1 MRLRLA
7 CPLFD
12 SGVVRRPALSKTIIA
27 DLFAETLHLAG
38 VERIY
43 GVVGDSLNGLTDSL
57 RRQGKIEWI
66 HVRNEEAAAFAA
78 GAEAQLTGKLA
89 VCAGSCGPGNMHL
102 INGLY
107 DCNRTRVP
115 VLAIAAQV
123 PSGEIGSN
131 YFQETRPEALF
142 RECSVYCE
150 TISDADQMPRT
161 LETAIR
167 AAVGHHGVSVV
178 AIPGD
183 VALRTT
189 TGGLARSTR
198 ALLPQTAI
206 IVPVEEDLVQL
217 AELLN
222 GAGRV
227 TILAGRGCRGA
238 HSHLLEIANV
248 LQAPIVHALGGK
260 EWVEY
265 DNPYDVGMTGL
276 IGFSSGYE
284 AMMGC
289 DTLLMLGTDF
299 PYRQFYPV
307 KAKVVQIDLRPE
319 NLGRRTPI
327 DIGVVGDVTAT
338 IAALL
343 PRLTKV
349 RDGGFLKSARDD
361 YAQARKGL
369 DDLAHGKPG
378 SGVIHPQHVA
388 RVVSELAADDAVFA
402 CDVGTPT
409 VWAARYLQMNGRRRL
424 IGSFNHGSMANALP
438 QAIGAQS
445 ACPQRQV
452 VTLSGDGGL
461 AMLMGELLTLRQL
474 GLPVKVIVFN
484 NSTLGFVEMEMKAA
498 GLIETG
504 VSLDNPDFAAMARA
518 IGLHGVR
525 ITDPGEVEAGVREVL
540 AHPGPALLDAVT
552 ARTELSMPPKIT
564 LDQMKGFT
572 LYMAKAILSGRGDA
586 VVELGKTNAGLLGR
600 LF

>member
-1 MRLRLA
+1 M
-7 CPLFD
+7 
-12 SGVVRRPALSKTIIA
+12 SKTIIA

-123 PSGEIGSN
+123 PSGEVGSN

-167 AAVGHHGVSVV
+167 AAVGHRGVSVV
-178 AIPGD
+178 AMPGD
-183 VALRTT
+183 VALRST
-189 TGGLARSTR
+189 TGTLARSKG
-198 ALLPQTAI
+198 ALLPPPSVTIPAEADI
-206 IVPVEEDLVQL
+206 AEL
-217 AELLN
+217 AALLN
-222 GAGRV
+222 GAQKV
-227 TILAGRGCRGA
+227 TILAGRGCRTA
-238 HSHLLEIANV
+238 HAELVTLAGI

-260 EWVEY
+260 EFVEY

-276 IGFSSGYE
+276 IGFASGYD
-284 AMMGC
+284 AMMAC
-289 DTLLMLGTDF
+289 DVLLMLGTDF
-299 PYRQFYPV
+299 PYRQFYPE
-307 KAKVVQIDLRPE
+307 KAKVAQIDLIPE
-319 NLGRRTPI
+319 NLGRRTAI
-327 DIGVVGDVTAT
+327 DIGLVGDVGAT
-338 IAALL
+338 LAALI
-343 PRLTKV
+343 PRVKTG
-349 RDGGFLKSARDD
+349 RDGRFLKSAIEN
-361 YAQARKGL
+361 YAESRKGL
-369 DDLAHGKPG
+369 DDLANGTPG

-388 RVVSELAADDAVFA
+388 RVLSEQATDDAVFA

-409 VWAARYLQMNGRRRL
+409 VWAARYLTMNGRRRL

-438 QAIGAQS
+438 QAIGVQA
-445 ACPQRQV
+445 AYPGRQV

-461 AMLMGELLTLRQL
+461 AMLMGELLTVRQL
-474 GLPVKVIVFN
+474 GLPVKIIVFN
-484 NSTLGFVEMEMKAA
+484 NGTLGFVEMEMKAA
-498 GLIETG
+498 GLVETG
-504 VSLDNPDFAAMARA
+504 VALDNPDFAAMARA
-518 IGLHGVR
+518 IGIHGVR
-525 ITDPGEVEAGVREVL
+525 VTDPGDVDAGIREVL

-564 LDQMKGFT
+564 LEQMKGFT
-572 LYMAKAILSGRGDA
+572 LYMAKAIISGRGDE
-586 VVELGKTNAGLLGR
+586 VVELGKTNVGLLKR

>member
-1 MRLRLA
+1 M
-7 CPLFD
+7 
-12 SGVVRRPALSKTIIA
+12 SKTVIA

-57 RRQGKIEWI
+57 RRQGRIEWI
-66 HVRNEEAAAFAA
+66 HMRNEEAAAFAA
-78 GAEAQLTGKLA
+78 GAEAQLTGRLA

-167 AAVGHHGVSVV
+167 AAVGRRGVSVV
-178 AIPGD
+178 AMPGD
-183 VALRTT
+183 VALRQT
-189 TGGLARSTR
+189 TGTLARSVG
-198 ALLPQTAI
+198 ALLPPPSTT
-206 IVPVEEDLVQL
+206 VPADADLASL
-217 AELLN
+217 AAMLN
-222 GAGRV
+222 GAKV
-227 TILAGRGCRGA
+227 TILAGRGCRTA
-238 HSHLLEIANV
+238 HAELVRVAEL
-248 LQAPIVHALGGK
+248 LQAPVVHALGGK
-260 EWVEY
+260 EFVEY

-276 IGFSSGYE
+276 IGFSSGYD

-289 DTLLMLGTDF
+289 DVLLMLGTDF

-307 KAKVVQIDLRPE
+307 KAKVAQIDLLPE
-319 NLGRRTPI
+319 NLGRRTAI
-327 DIGVVGDVTAT
+327 DIGLVGDVGAT
-338 IAALL
+338 LRALVPQLDGRSDGTFLRGAIAN
-343 PRLTKV
+343 
-349 RDGGFLKSARDD
+349 
-361 YAQARKGL
+361 YAEARKGL
-369 DDLAHGKPG
+369 DELADGTPG
-378 SGVIHPQHVA
+378 SGVIHPQHLA
-388 RVVSELAADDAVFA
+388 RIVDELADEDAVFA

-409 VWAARYLQMNGRRRL
+409 IWAARYLTMNGRRRL

-438 QAIGAQS
+438 QAIGVQS
-445 ACPQRQV
+445 AFPERQV

-461 AMLMGELLTLRQL
+461 AMLMGELLTLRQS
-474 GLPVKVIVFN
+474 GLPVKIVVFN
-484 NSTLGFVEMEMKAA
+484 NGTLGFVEMEMKAA

-504 VSLDNPDFAAMARA
+504 VALDNPDFAAMARS

-525 ITDPGEVEAGVREVL
+525 ITDPGEVEAGVREIL

-564 LDQMKGFT
+564 LEQMKGFS
-572 LYMAKAILSGRGDA
+572 LYMAKAIISGRGDA
-586 VVELGKTNAGLLGR
+586 VVELGRTNVGLLKQ

>member
-1 MRLRLA
+1 M
-7 CPLFD
+7 
-12 SGVVRRPALSKTIIA
+12 SKTIIA

-123 PSGEIGSN
+123 PSGEVGSN

-167 AAVGHHGVSVV
+167 AAVGHRGVSVV
-178 AIPGD
+178 AMPGD
-183 VALRTT
+183 VALRST
-189 TGGLARSTR
+189 TGTLARSKG
-198 ALLPQTAI
+198 ALLPPPSVTIPAEADI
-206 IVPVEEDLVQL
+206 AEL
-217 AELLN
+217 AALLN
-222 GAGRV
+222 GAQKV
-227 TILAGRGCRGA
+227 TILAGRGCRTA
-238 HSHLLEIANV
+238 HAELVTLAGI

-260 EWVEY
+260 EFVEY

-276 IGFSSGYE
+276 IGFASGYD
-284 AMMGC
+284 AMMAC
-289 DTLLMLGTDF
+289 DVLLMLGTDF
-299 PYRQFYPV
+299 PYRQFYPE
-307 KAKVVQIDLRPE
+307 KAKVAQIDLIPE
-319 NLGRRTPI
+319 NLGRRTAI
-327 DIGVVGDVTAT
+327 DIGLVGDVGAT
-338 IAALL
+338 LAALV
-343 PRLTKV
+343 PRVKTG
-349 RDGGFLKSARDD
+349 RDGSFLKSAIEN
-361 YAQARKGL
+361 YAESRKGL
-369 DDLAHGKPG
+369 DDLADGKPG

-388 RVVSELAADDAVFA
+388 RVLSERAAEDAVFA

-409 VWAARYLQMNGRRRL
+409 VWAARYLKMNGRRRL

-438 QAIGAQS
+438 QAIGVQA
-445 ACPQRQV
+445 AYPERQV

-461 AMLMGELLTLRQL
+461 AMLMGELLTVRQL
-474 GLPVKVIVFN
+474 GLPVKIIVFN
-484 NSTLGFVEMEMKAA
+484 NGTLGFVEMEMKAA
-498 GLIETG
+498 GLVETG
-504 VSLDNPDFAAMARA
+504 VALDNPDFAAMARA
-518 IGLHGVR
+518 IGIHGVR
-525 ITDPGEVEAGVREVL
+525 VTDPGDVEAGIREVL

-564 LDQMKGFT
+564 LEQMKGFT
-572 LYMAKAILSGRGDA
+572 LYMAKAIISGRGDE
-586 VVELGKTNAGLLGR
+586 VVELGKTNVGLLKR

>member
-1 MRLRLA
+1 M
-7 CPLFD
+7 
-12 SGVVRRPALSKTIIA
+12 SKTIIA

-107 DCNRTRVP
+107 DCHRTRVP

-123 PSGEIGSN
+123 PSGEVGSN

-167 AAVGHHGVSVV
+167 AAVGHRGVSVV
-178 AIPGD
+178 AMPGD
-183 VALRTT
+183 VALRST
-189 TGGLARSTR
+189 TGTLARSAG
-198 ALLPQTAI
+198 ALLPSRPVT
-206 IVPVEEDLVQL
+206 VPGEAQI
-217 AELLN
+217 AELAALLN
-222 GAGRV
+222 DARKV
-227 TILAGRGCRGA
+227 TILAGRGCRTA
-238 HSHLLEIANV
+238 HAELVKLAET
-248 LQAPIVHALGGK
+248 LQAPVVHALGGK
-260 EWVEY
+260 EFVEY

-276 IGFSSGYE
+276 IGFSSGYD
-284 AMMGC
+284 AMMAC
-289 DTLLMLGTDF
+289 DVLLMLGTDF
-299 PYRQFYPV
+299 PYRQFYPE
-307 KAKVVQIDLRPE
+307 KAKVAQIDLLPE
-319 NLGRRTPI
+319 NLGRRTSI
-327 DIGVVGDVTAT
+327 DIGLVGDVGAT
-338 IAALL
+338 ITAVLPKLAA
-343 PRLTKV
+343 P
-349 RDGGFLKSARDD
+349 RDGSFLQSAREN
-361 YAQARKGL
+361 YAEARKGL
-369 DDLAHGKPG
+369 DDLADGTPG

-388 RVVSELAADDAVFA
+388 RVLSEQAADDAVFA

-409 VWAARYLQMNGRRRL
+409 VWAARYLKMNGRRRL

-438 QAIGAQS
+438 QAIGVQA
-445 ACPQRQV
+445 AYPARQV

-461 AMLMGELLTLRQL
+461 AMLMGELLTVRQL
-474 GLPVKVIVFN
+474 GLPVKIIVFN
-484 NSTLGFVEMEMKAA
+484 NGTLGFVEMEMKAA

-504 VSLDNPDFAAMARA
+504 VTLDNPDFAAMARA

-525 ITDPGEVEAGVREVL
+525 VTDPGEVEAGVREVL

-564 LDQMKGFT
+564 LEQMKGFT
-572 LYMAKAILSGRGDA
+572 LYMAKAIISGRGDE
-586 VVELGKTNAGLLGR
+586 VIELGKTNAGLLKR

>member
-1 MRLRLA
+1 M
-7 CPLFD
+7 
-12 SGVVRRPALSKTIIA
+12 SKTIIA

-107 DCNRTRVP
+107 DCHRTRVP

-123 PSGEIGSN
+123 PSGEVGSN

-167 AAVGHHGVSVV
+167 AAVGHRGVSVV
-178 AIPGD
+178 AMPGD
-183 VALRTT
+183 VALRST
-189 TGGLARSTR
+189 TGTLARSAG
-198 ALLPQTAI
+198 ALLPSRSVT
-206 IVPVEEDLVQL
+206 VPGGTQI
-217 AELLN
+217 AELAALLN
-222 GAGRV
+222 DARKV
-227 TILAGRGCRGA
+227 TILAGRGCRTA
-238 HSHLLEIANV
+238 HAELVKLAET
-248 LQAPIVHALGGK
+248 LQAPVVHALGGK
-260 EWVEY
+260 EFVEY

-276 IGFSSGYE
+276 IGFSSGYD
-284 AMMGC
+284 AMMAC
-289 DTLLMLGTDF
+289 DVLLMLGTDF
-299 PYRQFYPV
+299 PYRQFYPE
-307 KAKVVQIDLRPE
+307 KAKVAQIDLLPE
-319 NLGRRTPI
+319 NLGRRTSI
-327 DIGVVGDVTAT
+327 DIGLVGDVGAT
-338 IAALL
+338 ITALL
-343 PRLTKV
+343 PKLAGA
-349 RDGGFLKSARDD
+349 RDGSFLQSAREN
-361 YAQARKGL
+361 YAEARKGL
-369 DDLAHGKPG
+369 DDLANGTPG

-388 RVVSELAADDAVFA
+388 RVLSERAADDAVFA

-409 VWAARYLQMNGRRRL
+409 VWAARYLKMNGRRRL

-438 QAIGAQS
+438 QAIGVQA
-445 ACPQRQV
+445 AYPARQV

-461 AMLMGELLTLRQL
+461 AMLMGELLTVRQL
-474 GLPVKVIVFN
+474 GLPVKIIVFN
-484 NSTLGFVEMEMKAA
+484 NGTLGFVEMEMKAA

-504 VSLDNPDFAAMARA
+504 VTLDNPDFAAMARA

-525 ITDPGEVEAGVREVL
+525 VTDPGEVEAGVREVL

-564 LDQMKGFT
+564 LEQMKGFT
-572 LYMAKAILSGRGDA
+572 LYMAKAIISGRGDE
-586 VVELGKTNAGLLGR
+586 VIELGKTNAGLLKR

>member
-1 MRLRLA
+1 M
-7 CPLFD
+7 
-12 SGVVRRPALSKTIIA
+12 SKTIIA

-167 AAVGHHGVSVV
+167 AAVGHRGVSVV
-178 AIPGD
+178 SMPGD
-183 VALRTT
+183 VALRKTD
-189 TGGLARSTR
+189 GVIARSAG
-198 ALLPQTAI
+198 ALLPTPATP
-206 IVPVEEDLVQL
+206 VPAMADIAQL
-217 AELLN
+217 AGLLN
-222 GAGRV
+222 GAGKV
-227 TILAGRGCRGA
+227 TILAGRGCKTA
-238 HSHLLEIANV
+238 HPQLLKLAAA

-260 EWVEY
+260 EFVEY

-276 IGFSSGYE
+276 IGFSSGYD
-284 AMMGC
+284 AMMSC
-289 DTLLMLGTDF
+289 DVLLMLGTDF

-307 KAKVVQIDLRPE
+307 KAKVAQVDLRPE
-319 NLGRRTPI
+319 NLGRRTAI
-327 DIGVVGDVTAT
+327 DIGLVGDVGAT
-338 IAALL
+338 IEALL
-343 PRLTKV
+343 PKLQTP
-349 RDGGFLKSARDD
+349 RDGAFLRTAREN
-361 YAQARKGL
+361 YAESRKGL

-378 SGVIHPQHVA
+378 SGILHPQHVA
-388 RVVSELAADDAVFA
+388 RVVDELADDDTVFA

-409 VWAARYLQMNGRRRL
+409 IWAARYLKMNGRRRL

-445 ACPQRQV
+445 AYPARQIV
-452 VTLSGDGGL
+452 SLSGDGGL
-461 AMLMGELLTLRQL
+461 AMLMGELLTVRQL
-474 GLPVKVIVFN
+474 GLPVKIIVFN
-484 NSTLGFVEMEMKAA
+484 NGTLGFVEMEMKAA
-498 GLIETG
+498 GLVETG
-504 VSLDNPDFAAMARA
+504 VALDNPDFAAMARA
-518 IGLHGVR
+518 IGIHGVR
-525 ITDPGEVEAGVREVL
+525 VTDPGDVEAGVREVL

-564 LDQMKGFT
+564 LEQMKGFT
-572 LYMAKAILSGRGDA
+572 LYMAKAIISGRGDE

>member
-1 MRLRLA
+1 M
-7 CPLFD
+7 P
-12 SGVVRRPALSKTIIA
+12 KTVIA
-27 DLFAETLHLAG
+27 DLFARTLHLAG

-57 RRQGKIEWI
+57 RRQGKIEWV

-78 GAEAQLTGKLA
+78 AAEAQLTGRLA

-107 DCNRTRVP
+107 DAHRTRAP

-150 TISDADQMPRT
+150 TISDVDQMPRT
-161 LETAIR
+161 LDTAIR
-167 AAVGHHGVSVV
+167 AAVGHRGVSVV
-178 AIPGD
+178 AMPGD
-183 VALRTT
+183 VALRST
-189 TGGLARSTR
+189 TGTLARSAG
-198 ALLPQTAI
+198 ALLPSAPVV
-206 IVPVEEDLVQL
+206 VPADGDLARL

-222 GAGRV
+222 DAGRV

-238 HSHLLEIANV
+238 HTPLLAIAER
-248 LQAPIVHALGGK
+248 LQAPVVHALGGK
-260 EWVEY
+260 EFVEY

-276 IGFSSGYE
+276 IGFSSGYD
-284 AMMGC
+284 AMMNC

-299 PYRQFYPV
+299 PYRQFLPV
-307 KAKVVQIDLRPE
+307 KAKVAQVDLIPE
-319 NLGRRTPI
+319 NLGRRTAI
-327 DIGVVGDVTAT
+327 DVGVVGDVAAT
-338 IAALL
+338 IDALL
-343 PRLTKV
+343 PRLTTQ
-349 RDGGFLKSARDD
+349 RDGAFLQSARDD
-361 YAQARKGL
+361 YADARKGL
-369 DDLAHGKPG
+369 DDLAHGTPG
-378 SGVIHPQHVA
+378 SGVIHPQHVT
-388 RVVSELAADDAVFA
+388 RVVSTLAAEDAVFA

-445 ACPQRQV
+445 AYPGRQV

-461 AMLMGELLTLRQL
+461 AMLMGELLTVRQL
-474 GLPVKVIVFN
+474 GLPVKIIVFN
-484 NSTLGFVEMEMKAA
+484 NGTLGFVEMEMKAA

-504 VSLDNPDFAAMARA
+504 VALDNPDFAAMARA

-525 ITDPGEVEAGVREVL
+525 VTDPGDVEAGVREVL
-540 AHPGPALLDAVT
+540 SHPGPALLDAVV

-564 LDQMKGFT
+564 LEQMRGFT
-572 LYMAKAILSGRGDA
+572 LYMAKAIISGRGDE
-586 VVELGKTNAGLLGR
+586 VIELGKTNAGLLGR
-600 LF
+600 LFGGGSDKD

>member
-1 MRLRLA
+1 M
-7 CPLFD
+7 
-12 SGVVRRPALSKTIIA
+12 SKTIIA

-107 DCNRTRVP
+107 DCHRTRVP

-123 PSGEIGSN
+123 PSGEVGSN

-167 AAVGHHGVSVV
+167 AAVGHRGVSVV
-178 AIPGD
+178 AMPGD
-183 VALRTT
+183 VALRST
-189 TGGLARSTR
+189 TGMLARSAG
-198 ALLPQTAI
+198 ALLPSPSVTI
-206 IVPVEEDLVQL
+206 PGEEDIAEL
-217 AELLN
+217 AALLN
-222 GAGRV
+222 GAQKV
-227 TILAGRGCRGA
+227 TILAGRGCRTA
-238 HSHLLEIANV
+238 HADLVKLAGV

-260 EWVEY
+260 EFVEY

-276 IGFSSGYE
+276 IGFSSGYD
-284 AMMGC
+284 AMMAC
-289 DTLLMLGTDF
+289 DVLLMLGTDF
-299 PYRQFYPV
+299 PYRQFYPE
-307 KAKVVQIDLRPE
+307 KAKVAQIDLIPE
-319 NLGRRTPI
+319 NLGRRTAI
-327 DIGVVGDVTAT
+327 DIGLVGDVGAT
-338 IAALL
+338 LAALI
-343 PRLTKV
+343 PRLTTG
-349 RDGGFLKSARDD
+349 RDGSFLKTALEN
-361 YAQARKGL
+361 YAKSREGL
-369 DDLAHGKPG
+369 DDLADGTPG
-378 SGVIHPQHVA
+378 SGVVHPQHVA
-388 RVVSELAADDAVFA
+388 RVLSEQAADDAVFA

-409 VWAARYLQMNGRRRL
+409 VWAARYLKMNGRRRL

-438 QAIGAQS
+438 QAIGVQA
-445 ACPQRQV
+445 AYPARQV

-461 AMLMGELLTLRQL
+461 AMLMGELLTVRQL
-474 GLPVKVIVFN
+474 GLPVKIIVFN
-484 NSTLGFVEMEMKAA
+484 NGTLGFVEMEMKAA
-498 GLIETG
+498 GLVETG
-504 VSLDNPDFAAMARA
+504 VALDNPDFAAMARA

-525 ITDPGEVEAGVREVL
+525 VTDPGEVEAGIRDVL

-564 LDQMKGFT
+564 LEQMKGFT
-572 LYMAKAILSGRGDA
+572 LYMAKVIISGRGDE
-586 VVELGKTNAGLLGR
+586 VVELGKTNVGLLKR

>member
-1 MRLRLA
+1 M
-7 CPLFD
+7 
-12 SGVVRRPALSKTIIA
+12 SKTIIA

-123 PSGEIGSN
+123 PSGEVGSN

-167 AAVGHHGVSVV
+167 AAVGHRGVSVV
-178 AIPGD
+178 AMPGD
-183 VALRTT
+183 VALRST
-189 TGGLARSTR
+189 TGTLARSKG
-198 ALLPQTAI
+198 ALLPPPSVTIPAEADI
-206 IVPVEEDLVQL
+206 AEL
-217 AELLN
+217 AALLN
-222 GAGRV
+222 GAQKV
-227 TILAGRGCRGA
+227 TILAGRGCRTA
-238 HSHLLEIANV
+238 HAELVTLAGI

-260 EWVEY
+260 EFVEY

-276 IGFSSGYE
+276 IGFASGYD
-284 AMMGC
+284 AMMAC
-289 DTLLMLGTDF
+289 DVLLMLGTDF
-299 PYRQFYPV
+299 PYRQFYPE
-307 KAKVVQIDLRPE
+307 KAKVAQIDLIPE
-319 NLGRRTPI
+319 NLGRRTAI
-327 DIGVVGDVTAT
+327 DIGLVGDVGAT
-338 IAALL
+338 LAALV
-343 PRLTKV
+343 PRVKTG
-349 RDGGFLKSARDD
+349 RDGSFLKSAIEN
-361 YAQARKGL
+361 YAESRKGL
-369 DDLAHGKPG
+369 DDLANGTPG

-388 RVVSELAADDAVFA
+388 RVLSEQAADDAVFA

-409 VWAARYLQMNGRRRL
+409 VWAARYLKMNGRRRL
-424 IGSFNHGSMANALP
+424 IGSWNHGSMANALP
-438 QAIGAQS
+438 QAIGVQA
-445 ACPQRQV
+445 AYPERQV

-461 AMLMGELLTLRQL
+461 AMLMGELLTVRQL
-474 GLPVKVIVFN
+474 GLPVKIIVFN
-484 NSTLGFVEMEMKAA
+484 NGTLGFVEMEMKAA

-504 VSLDNPDFAAMARA
+504 VTLDNPDFAAMARA
-518 IGLHGVR
+518 IGIHGVR
-525 ITDPGEVEAGVREVL
+525 VTDPGDVEAGIREVL

-564 LDQMKGFT
+564 LEQMKGFT
-572 LYMAKAILSGRGDA
+572 LYMAKAIISGRGDE
-586 VVELGKTNAGLLGR
+586 VVELGKTNVGLLKR

>member
-1 MRLRLA
+1 M
-7 CPLFD
+7 
-12 SGVVRRPALSKTIIA
+12 SKSIIA

-57 RRQGKIEWI
+57 RRQGKIEWV
-66 HVRNEEAAAFAA
+66 HMRNEEAAAFAA
-78 GAEAQLTGKLA
+78 GAEAQLTGRLA

-150 TISDADQMPRT
+150 TIADADQMPRT

-167 AAVGHHGVSVV
+167 AAVGRRGVSVV
-178 AIPGD
+178 AMPGD
-183 VALRTT
+183 VALRST
-189 TGGLARSTR
+189 TGTLARSAG
-198 ALLPQTAI
+198 ALLPPPSTT
-206 IVPVEEDLVQL
+206 VPADADVAAL
-217 AELLN
+217 AALLN
-222 GAGRV
+222 GAKV
-227 TILAGRGCRGA
+227 TILAGRGCRTA
-238 HSHLLEIANV
+238 HAELVKVAEL
-248 LQAPIVHALGGK
+248 LQAPVVHALGGK
-260 EWVEY
+260 EFVEY

-276 IGFSSGYE
+276 IGFSSGYD
-284 AMMGC
+284 AMMAC
-289 DTLLMLGTDF
+289 DVLLMLGTDF
-299 PYRQFYPV
+299 PYRQFYPTG
-307 KAKVVQIDLRPE
+307 AKVAQIDLIPE
-319 NLGRRTPI
+319 NLGRRTAI
-327 DIGVVGDVTAT
+327 DIGLVGDVGAT
-338 IAALL
+338 LKALI
-343 PRLTKV
+343 PRLMANG
-349 RDGGFLKSARDD
+349 DGAFLRSAREN
-361 YAQARKGL
+361 YAEARKGL
-369 DDLAHGKPG
+369 DELADGTPG

-388 RVVSELAADDAVFA
+388 HVVSTLADDDAVFA

-409 VWAARYLQMNGRRRL
+409 IWAARYLKMNGRRRL

-438 QAIGAQS
+438 QAIGVQS
-445 ACPQRQV
+445 AFPRRQV

-474 GLPVKVIVFN
+474 GLPVKIVVFN
-484 NSTLGFVEMEMKAA
+484 NGTLGFVEMEMKAA

-504 VSLDNPDFAAMARA
+504 VTLDNPDFAAMARA

-564 LDQMKGFT
+564 LEQMKGFT
-572 LYMAKAILSGRGDA
+572 LYMAKAIISGRGDS
-586 VVELGKTNAGLLGR
+586 VVELGRTNAGLLKR